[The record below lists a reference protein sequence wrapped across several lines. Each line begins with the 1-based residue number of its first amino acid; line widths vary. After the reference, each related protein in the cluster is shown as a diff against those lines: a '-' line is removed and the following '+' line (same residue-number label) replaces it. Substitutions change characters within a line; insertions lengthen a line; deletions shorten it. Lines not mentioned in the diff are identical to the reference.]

1 MVRGL
6 YNEGTIWCGDYKVRR
21 LSDKKGLHGEETIWC
36 VDYMVR
42 RLSD

>member
-21 LSDKKGLHGEETIWC
+21 LSDKKGLYGEGRT
-36 VDYMVR
+36 
-42 RLSD
+42 